1 MKQWHKISAAIL
13 GSAIVTF
20 LITAY
25 VVHSN
30 STRNTV
36 GFMMKASI
44 EMESLNDIGRIEAF
58 DFVEEMIKKGCTK
71 EALEFI
77 DYQQALLLSGLHY
90 QMLNSDGLKDKV
102 FERDS
107 SIGER
112 AVRKASRAGSYTY
125 PKCK

>member
-1 MKQWHKISAAIL
+1 
-13 GSAIVTF
+13 
-20 LITAY
+20 
-25 VVHSN
+25 
-30 STRNTV
+30 
-36 GFMMKASI
+36 MMKASI

-77 DYQQALLLSGLHY
+77 DYQQASLLGGLHY
-90 QMLNSDGLKDKV
+90 QMLDGGGLKDKV
-102 FERDS
+102 LERNS

-112 AVRKASRAGSYTY
+112 AVRESTHTGSYTY